1 MVVVAGE
8 TWLQGGAKRPGDF
21 DTWPANLGRCWD
33 YPIFS
38 MEKNGRVIWNGSFL
52 FVCLFVCLFSM
63 VVVFPK
69 HLFLLL
75 TCFERCRFYPF
86 IFPGKNRNLHLNM
99 GDPGC

>member
-52 FVCLFVCLFSM
+52 FVCLFVFHGSCVSQTSFF
-63 VVVFPK
+63 VVDMF
-69 HLFLLL
+69 
-75 TCFERCRFYPF
+75 
-86 IFPGKNRNLHLNM
+86 
-99 GDPGC
+99 